1 MRKCTWK
8 HSQNV
13 KNTRSSKVTANVLQ
27 NLLNESLE
35 TGRFPDNLKLAS
47 GSTYSASLKKND
59 PLDKTN
65 DSPVSVPRIVSKLC
79 ENKMKS
85 NKCVTRNCLPPYLY
99 GNRKELSNC
108 LISNCLISIV

>member
-1 MRKCTWK
+1 MY
-8 HSQNV
+8 SQNV
-13 KNTRSSKVTANVLQ
+13 KNTVSSKVTANVLQ

-65 DSPVSVPRIVSKLC
+65 DSPVSVLRIVSKLC

-85 NKCVTRNCLPPYLY
+85 NKCVTRNCLTPYLY